1 MEPIKSA
8 QRTLALLELFSL
20 RQRPLTVGA
29 IARDLGIPQ
38 PSASMLLKSLATLG
52 YLAYD
57 PVDRTY
63 LPTLRVVLL
72 GGWIGYSFSET
83 QTLSRRLGA
92 LRDEFDPLSAFIGIQ
107 NGPWAQYILIQDE
120 PGRMMIASGQL
131 RLLTC
136 SALGR
141 IFLSLKSDAEVRSW
155 TRRCN
160 AEAEDERHRQSEIP
174 FMDLIRDVRRRNYAE
189 TFGDWRAEN
198 GAIAVTV
205 PSPIGQTP
213 LGIGIGGDLGLIR
226 HQRDAIIDALLLV
239 KAEFDQLVEP

>member
-20 RQRPLTVGA
+20 RQKPLTVSA
-29 IARDLGIPQ
+29 VVRDLDLPQ
-38 PSASMLLKSLATLG
+38 ASVSMLLKSLTVLG

-57 PVDRTY
+57 SATRTY

-72 GGWIGYSFSET
+72 GGWIGHSFSET
-83 QTLSRRLGA
+83 QTLSHRLSA
-92 LRDEFDPLSAFIGIQ
+92 LRDAFDPLSAFIGIQ
-107 NGPWAQYILIQDE
+107 NGPWAQYILVQDE

-141 IFLSLKSDAEVRSW
+141 IFLSLKSNAEVRSW
-155 TRRCN
+155 TRRSN
-160 AEAEDERHRQSEIP
+160 AEAEDERHRVNETVFLEI
-174 FMDLIRDVRRRNYAE
+174 IARVRREGYAE

-198 GAIAVTV
+198 GAIAVAV
-205 PSPIGQTP
+205 PSPLGNMP
-213 LGIGIGGDLGLIR
+213 LGFGIGGNLELLR
-226 HQRDAIIDALLLV
+226 ERRDEVIDALLSI
-239 KAEFDQLVEP
+239 KADFEQATT